1 MKDVHKSGLLTTYIS
16 DHFPIF
22 SMKTNSLS
30 TNKTSQVFRNFSTV
44 NTREFHS
51 KLQTESCQTVI
62 SSQEPQIAYAK
73 FSKIISKRYTSSLP
87 LHSKVPSKRDD
98 NHWVTPALKVS
109 IKNKNLLYIKYKR
122 TPILYNEVKHKD
134 YKR

>member
-30 TNKTSQVFRNFSTV
+30 TNKTTQVFRNFSIV

-51 KLQTESCQTVI
+51 KLQTESCQDSNQLTR
-62 SSQEPQIAYAK
+62 A
-73 FSKIISKRYTSSLP
+73 T
-87 LHSKVPSKRDD
+87 
-98 NHWVTPALKVS
+98 NS
-109 IKNKNLLYIKYKR
+109 IR
-122 TPILYNEVKHKD
+122 EIL
-134 YKR
+134 